1 MRELRRALVTSI
13 GLMLV
18 RRRLQRQ
25 EGIGAAAALIGLELF
40 GPRVLGVRLRHLLGM
55 VLALTIVGLLVAGL
69 IWWLRRSP
77 AADDETPASEPSAA
91 ADPVPP
97 VQPAAP
103 APAAP

>member
-1 MRELRRALVTSI
+1 MA
-13 GLMLV
+13 
-18 RRRLQRQ
+18 
-25 EGIGAAAALIGLELF
+25 
-40 GPRVLGVRLRHLLGM
+40 
-55 VLALTIVGLLVAGL
+55 LALTIVGLLVAGL